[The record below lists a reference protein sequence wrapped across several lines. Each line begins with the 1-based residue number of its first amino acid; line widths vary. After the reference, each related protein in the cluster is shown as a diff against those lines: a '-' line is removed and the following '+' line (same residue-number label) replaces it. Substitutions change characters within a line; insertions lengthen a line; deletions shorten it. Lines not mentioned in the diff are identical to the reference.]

1 MIRGI
6 YSSGTGDFVTAVDEG
21 HIILIKSLDSTDDY
35 DTIRSTADMLV
46 NAINTEAMVN
56 VRLSFG
62 TIIPELKEVSQ
73 SYKKKL
79 AWFWMWD
86 VSSIRNA
93 IFILPRT
100 RYSDG

>member
-62 TIIPELKEVSQ
+62 TIKRSHSLT
-73 SYKKKL
+73 KKQ
-79 AWFWMWD
+79 AWLWMWD

-93 IFILPRT
+93 IFYPT
-100 RYSDG
+100 ANSVSDG